1 MTKRDDSTFLKG
13 AFVLTGAGILV
24 KLIGALN
31 RIPLYSILG
40 DEGMGLYQMA
50 YPIYTILL
58 TVSSSGLNVAI
69 SKVVAERWALGKR
82 VQAADAFRVALA
94 LMAVLGLASTLILY
108 FSADWIAD
116 NMAHDPRAAIS
127 IRALSPAL
135 FTVAVL
141 SAFRGW
147 FQGIEKM
154 EVPALTQVVE
164 QVGRLVTMLF
174 LANML
179 LPRGLEVAAA
189 GATLGASVGAFVAA
203 MWALAAYFRGP
214 RPWLNE
220 RRRVEASDFWSD
232 TTKRIITI
240 AAPIS
245 LASAIFGITEIVD
258 LAIVPGRLQSIG
270 LETQEATRQFGRL
283 AAGAF
288 PLLNLPTLF
297 TSALQM
303 ALVPSISAAMA
314 LGDRD
319 AVRRRVM
326 KALSLTLALAV
337 PAAIGLYVLAEP
349 IPTLLYSQPEVAPI
363 LRTLTPAVVFL
374 ALQQVTAGVL
384 HGLGRL
390 RAPLVNLAW
399 AVGIKAVVTYVL
411 VGTPSLGI
419 LGAGIAT
426 SVHFGIAGLLNLRA
440 VMRDTGPVL
449 NWRDLLKL
457 PLAGGAMAVAAVL
470 AYSRLSVLV
479 SWKVATLAAVGV
491 GAVVYGVFALLLGI
505 VRSEDLA
512 AFPLLGRFFGKPE
525 K

>member
-1 MTKRDDSTFLKG
+1 MKRDDSTFLRG

-31 RIPLYSILG
+31 RIPLYAILG

-69 SKVVAERWALGKR
+69 SKIVAERWALGKR
-82 VQAADAFRVALA
+82 AQAAEAFRISIV
-94 LMAVLGLASTLILY
+94 LMAALGLASTLVLY
-108 FSADWIAD
+108 FSADWIAT

-135 FTVAVL
+135 FVVAVL

-147 FQGIEKM
+147 FQGIERM
-154 EVPALTQVVE
+154 ETPALTQVVE

-179 LPRGLEVAAA
+179 LPRGLDVAAG
-189 GATLGASVGAFVAA
+189 GATLGASVGAFIAA
-203 MWALAAYFRGP
+203 AWATAAYVREP
-214 RPWLNE
+214 KPYLEE
-220 RRRVEASDFWSD
+220 RKIKATYVWSE
-232 TTKRIITI
+232 TTKRIISI

-258 LAIVPGRLQSIG
+258 LAIVPGRLQFIG
-270 LETQEATRQFGRL
+270 LATEEATRLFGRL

-297 TSALQM
+297 TAALQM

-314 LGDRD
+314 LGDRE
-319 AVRRRVM
+319 AVRRRVR

-337 PAAIGLYVLAEP
+337 PAAIGLYVLADP
-349 IPTLLYSQPEVAPI
+349 IPTLLYGQPEVAPI

-374 ALQQVTAGVL
+374 ALQQVTAGIL

-399 AVGIKAVVTYVL
+399 AVAIKAAVTYVL
-411 VGTPSLGI
+411 VGNPSLGI

-426 SVHFGIAGLLNLRA
+426 SVHFGVAGLLNLWA
-440 VMRDTGPVL
+440 VAREIGAVL
-449 NWRDLLKL
+449 DWQGLLKL
-457 PLAGGAMAVAAVL
+457 PIAGGVMALVAGL
-470 AYSRLSVLV
+470 SYSRLSVIV
-479 SWKVATLAAVGV
+479 PWKVATLASVGV
-491 GAVVYGVFALLLGI
+491 GAVTYGALALVLGV
-505 VRSEDLA
+505 VRSSDLA
-512 AFPLLGRFFGKPE
+512 AFPLLGRFFGRPPGE
-525 K
+525 

>member
-1 MTKRDDSTFLKG
+1 MKRDDSRFLKG

-31 RIPLYSILG
+31 RIPLYAILG

-82 VQAADAFRVALA
+82 ARAAEVFRISLV
-94 LMAVLGLASTLILY
+94 LMAILGLASTLVLY
-108 FSADWIAD
+108 FSADWVAV
-116 NMAHDPRAAIS
+116 NMAHDSRAALS

-135 FTVAVL
+135 FIVAVL

-154 EVPALTQVVE
+154 ETPALTQVLE
-164 QVGRLVTMLF
+164 QIGRLVTMLF

-179 LPRGLEVAAA
+179 LPRGLDVAAA
-189 GATLGASVGAFVAA
+189 GATFGAPAGAFVAA
-203 MWALAAYFRGP
+203 VWAMAAYLREP
-214 RPWLNE
+214 KPWLKE
-220 RRRVEASDFWSD
+220 GRKTKAAYIWSD
-232 TTKRIITI
+232 TAKRIISI

-270 LETQEATRQFGRL
+270 FSIQEATRQFGRL

-303 ALVPSISAAMA
+303 ALVPSISAATA
-314 LGDRD
+314 LRDGD
-319 AVRRRVM
+319 AVRRRVK

-337 PAAIGLYVLAEP
+337 PAAIGLHVLADP
-349 IPTLLYSQPEVAPI
+349 IPTLLYGQPEVAPI
-363 LRTLTPAVVFL
+363 LRALTPAVVFL
-374 ALQQVTAGVL
+374 ALQQVTSGIL
-384 HGLGRL
+384 HGLGRF
-390 RAPLVNLAW
+390 RAPLVNLAL
-399 AVGIKAVVTYVL
+399 AVAVKALVTYVL
-411 VGTPSLGI
+411 VGNASVGI
-419 LGAGIAT
+419 LGAGVAT
-426 SVHFGIAGLLNLRA
+426 SVHFGIAGLLNLWA
-440 VMRDTGPVL
+440 VTQEVGSVL
-449 NWRDLLKL
+449 DRRGLLKIFV
-457 PLAGGAMAVAAVL
+457 AGGAMAVIAGFG
-470 AYSRLSVLV
+470 YSRLSVMI
-479 SWKVATLAAVGV
+479 SWKAATLAAVGM
-491 GAVVYGVFALLLGI
+491 GAVAYGALALILGI
-505 VRSEDLA
+505 VRTDELA
-512 AFPLLGRFFGKPE
+512 ALPLLGGFFGKPPE
-525 K
+525 A